1 MSRWFRFYE
10 EAINDDKVLGLASD
24 TLRWQ
29 WVVLLAVASKNSGE
43 IPSLKIAAI
52 NLRLKESKAAA
63 VVATLAAASL
73 LDRVEGGYFRA
84 HNWTGRQPV
93 DATAAERKRRQR
105 ERDRDNRDSHAVT
118 TVTVT
123 PPEREVEIEIEEERN
138 QQSLTSLQI
147 TTSEGQFVGDV
158 KKRRPKPRHCAVS
171 RDKKHVYIET
181 NTPEWEAYAADFRAI
196 HQQEPQPNSDG
207 GKWFSAQGEAA

>member
-1 MSRWFRFYE
+1 MSRWFRFYD
-10 EAINDDKVLGLASD
+10 EAMNDTKVLLLPSD

-29 WVVLLAVASKNSGE
+29 WVVMLCVASQHAGV
-43 IPSLKIAAI
+43 IPSLEVAALH
-52 NLRLKESKAAA
+52 LRLKPQKAAE
-63 VVATLAAASL
+63 VIGRLASAGL
-73 LDRVEGGYFRA
+73 LDKDDSGYFQP
-84 HNWTGRQPV
+84 HNWSKRQFKS
-93 DATAAERKRRQR
+93 DADPTSAERQKRFR
-105 ERDRDNRDSHAVT
+105 ERH
-118 TVTVT
+118 
-123 PPEREVEIEIEEERN
+123 RN
-138 QQSLTSLQI
+138 ALHNGTHNADETRTETEAYSEADTDQQSLTSLQI

-196 HQQEPQPNSDG
+196 HMQEPQPNSDG